1 MKRFRDWPSPDE
13 SMESRVERP
22 FATNDS
28 GIDEAWSAFLAE
40 VRTLLASRLESMSP
54 EQLDRLEAISDV
66 LVHLAGHAESLRR
79 NARPESDLRL
89 VDELDR
95 RRALARRGRAEKII
109 DNRHAVARPQQSH
122 PGLLSDHERIA
133 LRRRILAGLH
143 AEQLRVREATDA
155 PYEYVMSASQPITR
169 QLLRELAA
177 QHRAVVLPELAVA
190 AGVGAQLWDVECAT
204 TIDVPGDLPRGT
216 YIALKVAGDSME
228 PLIHSGDV
236 VLVHVD
242 GNAASGTVVVARD
255 PDHGYVIKE
264 VGRLTANGIELRSLN
279 PDFPT
284 LRVPYGAGTVLGT
297 VVLRWSTRLTPG
309 NPAA

>member
-177 QHRAVVLPELAVA
+177 QHRAVVLPEL
-190 AGVGAQLWDVECAT
+190 
-204 TIDVPGDLPRGT
+204 
-216 YIALKVAGDSME
+216 
-228 PLIHSGDV
+228 
-236 VLVHVD
+236 
-242 GNAASGTVVVARD
+242 
-255 PDHGYVIKE
+255 
-264 VGRLTANGIELRSLN
+264 
-279 PDFPT
+279 
-284 LRVPYGAGTVLGT
+284 
-297 VVLRWSTRLTPG
+297 
-309 NPAA
+309 